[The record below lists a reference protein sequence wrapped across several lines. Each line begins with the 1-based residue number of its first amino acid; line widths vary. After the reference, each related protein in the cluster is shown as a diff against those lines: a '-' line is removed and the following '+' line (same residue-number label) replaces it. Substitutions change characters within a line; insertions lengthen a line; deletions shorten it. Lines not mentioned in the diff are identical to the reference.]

1 MAAPQEHG
9 IAMEE
14 VHSEDRHGLCGQ
26 ERPPGSPGPPGCGID
41 ACVLEDLP
49 HRRRRYLVSQA
60 GQLSLDAPV
69 VQAGLSRAI
78 SSINASIVGEVLD
91 RPGVRRG

>member
-1 MAAPQEHG
+1 MACAARNARQVRP
-9 IAMEE
+9 
-14 VHSEDRHGLCGQ
+14 DRRGV
-26 ERPPGSPGPPGCGID
+26 GSTP
-41 ACVLEDLP
+41 
-49 HRRRRYLVSQA
+49 VSWRICHTVDGA
-60 GQLSLDAPV
+60 TLYPKLAQLSLDAPV

>member
-1 MAAPQEHG
+1 MACAARNARQVRP
-9 IAMEE
+9 
-14 VHSEDRHGLCGQ
+14 DRRGA
-26 ERPPGSPGPPGCGID
+26 GSTP
-41 ACVLEDLP
+41 VSVEDLP